1 MVTRCHCEGEINV
14 KIGWRVRFGLLLIA
28 LSVILYL
35 VHFSIFHDLN
45 YVETYALGALA
56 FLPIEVLLVV
66 LVVDWVITRQEKRS
80 QLTKLN
86 MVIGVYFSE
95 VGTPLLK
102 ALSEFDPHAGRI
114 RDELLVK
121 GTWTNR
127 DFAEA
132 SLRIKKHEYKLACDK
147 GDLKALQFLENLRA
161 FLISERMFLL
171 RLLENPNL
179 LEQESFTEQ
188 LWAVFHV
195 ADELHHRPDLAHLPG
210 GDYQHLAVDVG
221 RAYSALTAE
230 WLKYMAHLLQRYP
243 YLFSLA
249 LRTNPFDPTAS
260 PVITDAG

>member
-1 MVTRCHCEGEINV
+1 M
-14 KIGWRVRFGLLLIA
+14 KIGWRIYFGLLLIA
-28 LSVILYL
+28 LSALLYL
-35 VHFSIFHDLN
+35 VHFYLFHNLA
-45 YVETYALGALA
+45 YIEIYGLGDVA

-66 LVVDWVITRQEKRS
+66 LVVDWVISRQEKRS
-80 QLTKLN
+80 QLAKLN

-102 ALSEFDPHAGRI
+102 AFSDFDPLVGRI

-121 GTWTNR
+121 GTWTSRN
-127 DFAEA
+127 FADA
-132 SLRIKKHEYKLACDK
+132 SLRLKKHEYKLFFKQD
-147 GDLKALQFLENLRA
+147 DPKALQFLENLRS
-161 FLISERMFLL
+161 FLVSERMFLL

-195 ADELHHRPDLAHLPG
+195 ADELQYRTDLAHLPG
-210 GDYQHLAVDVG
+210 GDYRHLAGDAG
-221 RAYSALTAE
+221 RAYSALTSE
-230 WLKYMAHLLQRYP
+230 WLKYMAHLLKRYP

-260 PVITDAG
+260 PVIKDAG

>member
-1 MVTRCHCEGEINV
+1 V
-14 KIGWRVRFGLLLIA
+14 KIGWRVQFGLLLVA
-28 LSVILYL
+28 FSLLLYL
-35 VHFSIFHDLN
+35 IHFSIFHDLAH
-45 YVETYALGALA
+45 VETYALGDLA

-66 LVVDWVITRQEKRS
+66 LVVDWVISRQERMS
-80 QLTKLN
+80 QLAKLN

-102 ALSEFDPHAGRI
+102 AFSEFDPHVGGI

-127 DFAEA
+127 EFADA
-132 SLRIKKHEYKLACDK
+132 SLRLKQHEYKLVCEK
-147 GDLKALQFLENLRA
+147 GDPKALQFLENLRS
-161 FLISERMFLL
+161 FLILERMFLL

-179 LEQESFTEQ
+179 LEQEFFTEQ

-195 ADELHHRPDLAHLPG
+195 ADELQHRPDVAHLPV
-210 GDYQHLAVDVG
+210 GDYRHLALDAG
-221 RAYSALTAE
+221 RAYSALTSE
-230 WLKYMAHLLQRYP
+230 WLKYMAHLLKRYP

>member
-1 MVTRCHCEGEINV
+1 M

-28 LSVILYL
+28 LSVVLYL
-35 VHFSIFHDLN
+35 VHVSVFHDLA
-45 YVETYALGALA
+45 YIETYALSDLA

-66 LVVDWVITRQEKRS
+66 LVVDWVISRQEKRS

-102 ALSEFDPHAGRI
+102 AFSEFDPQVARI

-121 GTWTNR
+121 GTWKSR
-127 DFAEA
+127 EFADA
-132 SLRIKKHEYKLACDK
+132 SLRIKQHEYKLVCEK
-147 GDLKALQFLENLRA
+147 GDPKALQFLESLRS
-161 FLISERMFLL
+161 FLTSERMFLL

-195 ADELHHRPDLAHLPG
+195 ADELQHRPDLTNLPG
-210 GDYQHLAVDVG
+210 GDYRHLALDTG
-221 RAYSALTAE
+221 RAYSALTSE
-230 WLKYMAHLLQRYP
+230 WLKYMAHLLERYP

>member
-1 MVTRCHCEGEINV
+1 M
-14 KIGWRVRFGLLLIA
+14 
-28 LSVILYL
+28 LYL
-35 VHFSIFHDLN
+35 AHFYIFHDL
-45 YVETYALGALA
+45 EHIGIYALGDVA

-66 LVVDWVITRQEKRS
+66 LVVDWVISRQEKRS
-80 QLTKLN
+80 QLAKLN

-102 ALSEFDPHAGRI
+102 AFSDFDPHVERI

-121 GTWTNR
+121 ATWKSHE
-127 DFAEA
+127 FADA
-132 SLRIKKHEYKLACDK
+132 SLRLKQHEYKLVCEKD
-147 GDLKALQFLENLRA
+147 DPKALHFLENLRG
-161 FLISERMFLL
+161 FLTSERTFLL

-195 ADELHHRPDLAHLPG
+195 ADELQYRPDLANLPG
-210 GDYQHLAVDVG
+210 GDYRHLALDAG

-230 WLKYMAHLLQRYP
+230 WLKYMAHLLKRYP